1 MEENATFMQICKF
14 YFKYNGFENH
24 LFTFI
29 RSILEKSAVV
39 WHSSLTKKNRQTL
52 ERVQK
57 AAVKI
62 ILKNRY
68 TNYKEGLN
76 YLKMD
81 NLDERRRQ
89 LCLKFAKNCLKIE
102 KVKGMF
108 TKKINL
114 HNMKTRKQNYFE
126 ERRIRTKRY
135 QKSTIPY
142 LTKLLNLD
150 MEDKKQMMV

>member
-1 MEENATFMQICKF
+1 
-14 YFKYNGFENH
+14 
-24 LFTFI
+24 
-29 RSILEKSAVV
+29 
-39 WHSSLTKKNRQTL
+39 
-52 ERVQK
+52 
-57 AAVKI
+57 
-62 ILKNRY
+62 
-68 TNYKEGLN
+68 
-76 YLKMD
+76 MD
-81 NLDERRRQ
+81 NLDERRQQ

-108 TKKINL
+108 TKKTNL

-150 MEDKKQMMV
+150 MEEKKQIMV

>member
-1 MEENATFMQICKF
+1 MDLKSI
-14 YFKYNGFENH
+14 YY
-24 LFTFI
+24 TFI

-39 WHSSLTKKNRQTL
+39 WHSSLTNKNRQTL

-62 ILKNRY
+62 ILKNNYR
-68 TNYKEGLN
+68 NYKQGLN

-81 NLDERRRQ
+81 TLDERRRK
-89 LCLKFAKNCLKIE
+89 LCLKFAKNCLKNE

-108 TKKINL
+108 KKKTNL
-114 HNMKTRKQNYFE
+114 HIMKMRNQKSYE
-126 ERRIRTKRY
+126 ERNIRTKRY

-142 LTKLLNLD
+142 LTKLLNI
-150 MEDKKQMMV
+150 EDEEKKNLMV

>member
-1 MEENATFMQICKF
+1 MQSVDV
-14 YFKYNGFENH
+14 
-24 LFTFI
+24 
-29 RSILEKSAVV
+29 RR
-39 WHSSLTKKNRQTL
+39 LTGNDVSGQTL

-62 ILKNRY
+62 ILKSRY

-81 NLDERRRQ
+81 SLDERRRL

-108 TKKINL
+108 KKKTNL
-114 HNMKTRKQNYFE
+114 HKMKKRKQKYYEESKTRLISIVSKP
-126 ERRIRTKRY
+126 I
-135 QKSTIPY
+135 
-142 LTKLLNLD
+142 KL
-150 MEDKKQMMV
+150 